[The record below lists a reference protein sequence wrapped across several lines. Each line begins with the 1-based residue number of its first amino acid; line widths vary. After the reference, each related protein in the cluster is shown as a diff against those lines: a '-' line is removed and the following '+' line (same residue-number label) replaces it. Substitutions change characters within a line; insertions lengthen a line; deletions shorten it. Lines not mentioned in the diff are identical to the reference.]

1 MYLFDSAI
9 AVTQTA
15 PEHFAADISE
25 HFSINGTPNGGY
37 LLAVLAKAMLQQSD
51 KTATPVLTANYLSR
65 TTPGKAQIAV
75 ETISQSRQFTR
86 LEARLGQREKETL
99 RCFGTFAIAPD
110 ACFVKRHEA
119 AVPAVADVSECIRIP
134 ALPGYSVYE
143 NLDIRLDPECAGWME
158 NRLSETSEHKG
169 WLRFPDGRP
178 LDLFAVCLAADAFPP
193 AVMASHGAVAWV
205 PTLEFSVSI
214 RNLPTDGWLRCRFQ
228 TRFIN
233 CGLLE
238 EDGEIRDE
246 NNELI
251 AVSRQIAQFRQIEK
265 QTAPT

>member
-1 MYLFDSAI
+1 MYLFDSSI

-15 PEHFAADISE
+15 QEQFTADISE

-37 LLAVLAKAMLQQSD
+37 LLALLANAMMQQSD

-65 TTPGKAQIAV
+65 TGPGPAHISV
-75 ETISQSRQFTR
+75 ETISRSRQFTR
-86 LEARLGQREKETL
+86 LQARLHQQEKETL

-110 ACFVKRHEA
+110 ACFVKRYETP
-119 AVPAVADVSECIRIP
+119 VPAVAAVSECIRIP
-134 ALPGYSVYE
+134 ALSGYSVYE
-143 NLDIRLDPECAGWME
+143 NLDIRLDPECAGWIE
-158 NRLSETSEHKG
+158 QRLSEKSEHKG

-178 LDLFAVCLAADAFPP
+178 LDFFAVCLAADAFPP
-193 AVMASHGAVAWV
+193 AVMASHGIVAWV

-214 RNLPTDGWLRCRFQ
+214 RNMPADGWLRCRFQ

-238 EDGEIRDE
+238 EDGEIWEEKDA
-246 NNELI
+246 LL
-251 AVSRQIAQFRQIEK
+251 AVSRQIAQFRRP
-265 QTAPT
+265 APT

>member
-1 MYLFDSAI
+1 MYRFDSDI

-15 PEHFAADISE
+15 PDHYAADISE

-37 LLAVLAKAMLQQSD
+37 LLAILANAMLQQSD

-65 TTPGKAQIAV
+65 TASGKAHVAV
-75 ETISQSRQFTR
+75 ETISQSRQFSRLQAR
-86 LEARLGQREKETL
+86 LEQQGKETI
-99 RCFGTFAIAPD
+99 RCFGTFAIAPE
-110 ACFVKRHEA
+110 ACFVKRYESEVPPVA
-119 AVPAVADVSECIRIP
+119 AVSECIRIP

-158 NRLSETSEHKG
+158 NRLSQKSEHKG

-178 LDLFAVCLAADAFPP
+178 LDLLALCLAADAFPP
-193 AVMASHGAVAWV
+193 AVMASHGIVAWV
-205 PTLEFSVSI
+205 PTIEFSLSI
-214 RNLPTDGWLRCRFQ
+214 RNMPAEGWLRCRFQ

-238 EDGEIRDE
+238 EDGEIWDE
-246 NNELI
+246 QDELI
-251 AVSRQIAQFRQIEK
+251 AVSRQIAQFRQVEK
-265 QTAPT
+265 

>member
-15 PEHFAADISE
+15 PEYFAAEISE

-37 LLAVLAKAMLQQSD
+37 LLAVLANAMLQQSD

-65 TTPGKAQIAV
+65 TAPGKAHLAV
-75 ETISQSRQFTR
+75 DTISRSRQFTR
-86 LEARLGQREKETL
+86 LEARLGQQEKETL
-99 RCFGTFAIAPD
+99 RCFGTFATAPD
-110 ACFVKRHEA
+110 ACFIKRYEA
-119 AVPAVADVSECIRIP
+119 EVPAVAPASECIRIP

-143 NLDIRLDPECAGWME
+143 NLDIRLDPACAGWME
-158 NRLSETSEHKG
+158 KRLSEKSEHKG

-193 AVMASHGAVAWV
+193 AVMASHGPVAWV

-214 RNLPTDGWLRCRFQ
+214 RNLPTDGGLRCRFQ

-238 EDGEIRDE
+238 EDGEIWDE
-246 NNELI
+246 KNELI